1 MKITPL
7 DIQQHSFKSVLRGY
21 DSKDVDVFLEMISS
35 EMELLIRENNE
46 LKDTMKDLKS
56 QVTEFKNIEKVLKD
70 TILAAQKIT
79 DEMKSNA
86 KKEGEVILFQAEAQA
101 DTILEKAYLRLSKV
115 IEDIHEMKR
124 QRLQFESSLKS
135 LLHTHI
141 KILNAK
147 KDEEDKIDSN
157 DAIETNLKVI
167 GHRSTR

>member
-21 DSKDVDVFLEMISS
+21 DTKDVDVFLEMIGG
-35 EMELLIRENNE
+35 EMEILVRENNE
-46 LKDTMKDLKS
+46 LKDTAKDLKN
-56 QVTEFKNIEKVLKD
+56 QVAEFRNMEKVLKD

-86 KKEGEVILFQAEAQA
+86 KKEGEIIVAHAESQA

-147 KDEEDKIDSN
+147 KEEDRIDTE
-157 DAIETNLKVI
+157 DAIESNLKVI